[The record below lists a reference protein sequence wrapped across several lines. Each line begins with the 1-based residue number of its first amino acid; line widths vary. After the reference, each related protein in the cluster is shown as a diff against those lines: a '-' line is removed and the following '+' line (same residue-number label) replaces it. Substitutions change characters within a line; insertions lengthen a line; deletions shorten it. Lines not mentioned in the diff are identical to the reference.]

1 MSPEEAVTRL
11 NTVLA
16 HAWMIRTFLKHAD
29 EVQENEAML
38 DVPRTLYD
46 SIRAVEPA
54 FQRGDFGDFL
64 RRLKGKL
71 PKLRRA
77 AEYFRDHFKEFSP
90 HTNFEM
96 ASASL
101 LGVVRH
107 MEEVF
112 AAVNWDDV
120 TALIKANPDRKVGG
134 GAERDPLDDIEI
146 PEV

>member
-1 MSPEEAVTRL
+1 MSPEEAVMRL

-29 EVQENEAML
+29 EIQESEEML

-54 FQRGDFGDFL
+54 FQRGDTSDYL

-71 PKLRRA
+71 AKIRRA
-77 AEYFRDHFKEFSP
+77 AEYFNTHFKDFSP

-96 ASASL
+96 AAASL
-101 LGVVRH
+101 LGVVKQ
-107 MEEVF
+107 MEEIF
-112 AAVNWDDV
+112 AA
-120 TALIKANPDRKVGG
+120 LKSS
-134 GAERDPLDDIEI
+134 DP
-146 PEV
+146 PET

>member
-1 MSPEEAVTRL
+1 VTPADAVARL

-16 HAWMIRTFLKHAD
+16 HAWMVRTFLKHAD
-29 EVQENEAML
+29 EIQTSEDML
-38 DVPRTLYD
+38 DVPRKLYD

-54 FQRGDFGDFL
+54 FERGDFADYL

-77 AEYFRDHFKEFSP
+77 AEFFRDHFKKFSP

-101 LGVVRH
+101 LGVVSQ

-112 AAVNWDDV
+112 AAVDWDAV
-120 TALIKANPDRKVGG
+120 RALPPVPR
-134 GAERDPLDDIEI
+134 AEKEPDPLDDIEI